1 MRCEFFFLRKRRK
14 RRERRKRRKR
24 QQRSRVSPFFV
35 ISAVS
40 VVPVVFVVFV
50 VSVVSVVFVVFAFFV
65 IFVVPASLPPPKKN
79 RSLPKRKLRK
89 GYYLRFFTLMA
100 VIFSRKP
107 PSFEKLSHT
116 RSMYFVV
123 SDIACLISMITI
135 FAIVL
140 SGRLS
145 ASSIKYFGS
154 LCSTANLAIVDAS
167 SE

>member
-1 MRCEFFFLRKRRK
+1 MRIFFEKETKETRETRETKGTTTKSGITFLCYLCCLCCPCLSTPPLNKK
-14 RRERRKRRKR
+14 IGASREG
-24 QQRSRVSPFFV
+24 
-35 ISAVS
+35 
-40 VVPVVFVVFV
+40 
-50 VSVVSVVFVVFAFFV
+50 
-65 IFVVPASLPPPKKN
+65 
-79 RSLPKRKLRK
+79 KLRK
-89 GYYLRFFTLMA
+89 GYYLRLFSLMA